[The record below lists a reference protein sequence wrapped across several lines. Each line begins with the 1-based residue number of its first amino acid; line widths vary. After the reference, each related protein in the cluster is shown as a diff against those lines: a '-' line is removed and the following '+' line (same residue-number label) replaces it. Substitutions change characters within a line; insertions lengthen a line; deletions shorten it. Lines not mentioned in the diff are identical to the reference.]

1 MNRRTLLIR
10 LAMVLIAMAAL
21 VTSER
26 ASATTP
32 AAPCCNDYRLEIDCS
47 VPSDCFPIKI
57 DTYWLNGA
65 VHTSPVIAGCG
76 AYTIPLV
83 PPLPPC
89 YPNVN
94 NLKYLTI
101 NGTGPIVLPN
111 QPTRVIIGGCC
122 YLVEAIPDP
131 ATGCLLVRI
140 RRC

>member
-1 MNRRTLLIR
+1 MNRRTLLTR
-10 LAMVLIAMAAL
+10 LAMMIIAL
-21 VTSER
+21 VALVASER
-26 ASATTP
+26 ASATTL

-47 VPSDCFPIKI
+47 VPADCFPIKI

-65 VHTSPVIAGCG
+65 VHTSPAFFGCG
-76 AYTIPLV
+76 VYSVPLV

-89 YPNVN
+89 YSNAN

-101 NGTGPIVLPN
+101 NGAGPIVLPN

-122 YLVEAIPDP
+122 YLVEATTNP

-140 RRC
+140 KRC